1 MLGPVGSRGRHSAHS
16 NSTYAIWLRHPGLHS
31 YRGRHPWRASAW
43 FLLVAVT
50 SLGVS
55 GFAAYPT
62 VASAAPVRVTNCNDS
77 GPGSLRQAVASANPG
92 QTVTFKPPRRC
103 STITLASTIDINTSL
118 TIDGPGANALA
129 VSGNHVVEVFDVP
142 SGVAANISDITIED
156 GIGGTLSG
164 VSYGGGINNNGALT
178 LTDSTVSGNTGP
190 VGGGIES
197 QGVGPLSIIDS
208 TVLDNTSTV
217 AGGGIANYS
226 NATITDST
234 VTENSSYKG
243 GGIHDG
249 GGGILTIKDSTISH
263 NSASDSYY
271 GGGLSNDN
279 GNVVISNSTVADNSA
294 GAGGGIYNIFGT
306 TNVDNSTV
314 SGNTG
319 GDLYNPQGT
328 LNANASIV
336 ANRITG
342 TDCLGSITDLGYNLD
357 DDGSCSFSGTSLPG
371 TPSGLDPAGLQNNGG
386 PTQTIALEPGSLAI
400 DHVTNALLCPATD
413 QRGFRR
419 SVPCDI
425 GAFETQ
431 GFGIHRGRG

>member
-1 MLGPVGSRGRHSAHS
+1 MFGPVGRRGRHSAPPKS
-16 NSTYAIWLRHPGLHS
+16 SRAMRLRHPGLHS
-31 YRGRHPWRASAW
+31 YRGQNPRLARTWV
-43 FLLVAVT
+43 LLVAVIGMG
-50 SLGVS
+50 LS
-55 GFAAYPT
+55 GLAVYPT

-77 GPGSLRQAVASANPG
+77 GPGSLREAVASANLG
-92 QTVTFKPPRRC
+92 QTVNFNLPRRC
-103 STITLASTIDINTSL
+103 STITLASTIVINTNL
-118 TIDGPGANALA
+118 TINGPGANALA
-129 VSGNHVVEVFDVP
+129 VSGNHVVEVFDVS
-142 SGVAANISDITIED
+142 SGVTANISGLTIED
-156 GIGGTLSG
+156 GVGGTLSG

-197 QGVGPLSIIDS
+197 QGVGPLSIVDS

-249 GGGILTIKDSTISH
+249 GGGTLTIKDSTISH

-279 GNVVISNSTVADNSA
+279 GNVDISNSTVADNGA

-306 TNVDNSTV
+306 THMVNSTV
-314 SGNTG
+314 AGNTG
-319 GDLYNPQGT
+319 GALYNPQGT
-328 LNANASIV
+328 LSVAATVLANSISSG
-336 ANRITG
+336 N
-342 TDCLGSITDLGYNLD
+342 CLGSITDAGYNLD
-357 DDGSCSFSGTSLPG
+357 DGGTCSFSASGDLSGPA
-371 TPSGLDPAGLQNNGG
+371 GLDPMGLENNGG

-400 DHVTNALLCPATD
+400 GHVSNASFCPATD
-413 QRGFRR
+413 QRGFPR

-425 GAFETQ
+425 GAFQTQ
-431 GFGIHRGRG
+431 RFGVHRRRG